1 MSEDTF
7 RIFIVAI
14 AAGTA
19 MGVLVFLHEIW
30 AYSCE
35 ESRRWRRLIQLYL
48 EKRVSAPLP
57 IDEDPDAPAESL
69 LSLPDEDLDEIERQQ
84 REEEEALRQ

>member
-1 MSEDTF
+1 MMQAW
-7 RIFIVAI
+7 IAI
-14 AAGTA
+14 ALIA
-19 MGVLVFLHEIW
+19 MVLFTMSWLAIRV
-30 AYSCE
+30 AQE

-57 IDEDPDAPAESL
+57 IDEDPNAPADSL

-84 REEEEALRQ
+84 EEEERALRQ